1 MVVPALIPVTIPL
14 VPTVPTAV
22 FVLLH
27 VPPATVLLNVV
38 VDPAVTVFV
47 PVVAG
52 TDAGRT
58 FSVLKALK
66 LPQPVAVKVI
76 LAVPTDTPVAIP
88 LDAPMLLTA
97 VLEDVQV

>member
-1 MVVPALIPVTIPL
+1 
-14 VPTVPTAV
+14 VPTAV

-52 TDAGRT
+52 TDAGMT
-58 FSVLKALK
+58 FSVLKARK
-66 LPQPVAVKVI
+66 LPQPVAVKLI
-76 LAVPTDTPVAIP
+76 RAVPAVNPVAIP
-88 LDAPMLLTA
+88 LDTPMLLTA
-97 VLEDVQV
+97 VLEEVQV